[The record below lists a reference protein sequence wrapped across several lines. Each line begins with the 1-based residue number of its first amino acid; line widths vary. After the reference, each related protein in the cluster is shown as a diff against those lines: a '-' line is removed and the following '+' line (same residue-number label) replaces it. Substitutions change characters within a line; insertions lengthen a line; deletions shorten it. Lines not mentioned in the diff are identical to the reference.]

1 MNAVGALGI
10 LICVAGFHFARA
22 NVSRVRFVLF
32 VLLLLEHIG
41 ASIAS
46 YQYAQSFGSDAQLY
60 YYDTWQVY
68 GYDSGLNTVFII
80 NAVQFLR
87 ATLGGS
93 FFDYFILFQALGFW
107 GILFIL
113 RAFDDIHIELG
124 QPLFSPFYLI
134 LFLPGLHYWTSSV
147 GKDGI
152 MFFAAALCTWSAFR
166 IQTRFAA
173 FGAGVVIAVVVR
185 PHIALLM
192 LVALA
197 LTLLFARK
205 TSLLMRVAL
214 SAVVLA
220 GIASVAGL
228 LEGIIYG
235 LNFSDADSM
244 TAILES
250 KSQVSEESG
259 GDLSIMGAS
268 FPVKLFTLLFRP
280 FFIDANGAF
289 GYVASLENAVLMGVF
304 AILILRMGTG
314 LAIARSAMFAR
325 FAFFFFCL
333 VTLLLAL
340 FNYNV
345 GLGLRQKMMAMPALL
360 VFFAALLA
368 VRASQKQTVYGPGP
382 LAYGRAP
389 GAVVQGVG
397 PVTAPSYRR
406 V

>member
-1 MNAVGALGI
+1 MNAVGVLGI
-10 LICVAGFHFARA
+10 LICIAGFHFGRA
-22 NVSRVRFVLF
+22 NVSRARFVLF

-68 GYDSGLNTVFII
+68 GNDSGLNTVFII
-80 NAVQFLR
+80 NTVQLLK

-93 FFDYFILFQALGFW
+93 FFDYFLLFQAMGFW

-124 QPLFSPFYLI
+124 RPLFSPYYLI
-134 LFLPGLHYWTSSV
+134 LFLPGLHYWTSSI
-147 GKDGI
+147 GKDGM
-152 MFFAAALCTWSAFR
+152 MFLGAALCTWAAFR
-166 IQTRFAA
+166 IQTRFPA
-173 FGAGVVIAVVVR
+173 FGAGVVIGVVVR

-197 LTLLFARK
+197 LTLLFGRK
-205 TSLLMRVAL
+205 TSLLMRAAL
-214 SAVVLA
+214 SVVVLA

-228 LEGIIYG
+228 LEGLIYG
-235 LNFSDADSM
+235 LNFSDANSM
-244 TAILES
+244 TEILES

-289 GYVASLENAVLMGVF
+289 GYVASLENAVLMAVF
-304 AILILRMGTG
+304 AVLILRLRTG

-333 VTLLLAL
+333 VILLLAL

-368 VRASQKQTVYGPGP
+368 VRASQKAPVYGPGFA
-382 LAYGRAP
+382 AYGGAP
-389 GAVVQGVG
+389 GTAVRGVV
-397 PVTAPSYRR
+397 PVAPPGYRS

>member
-1 MNAVGALGI
+1 MNAVGVLGI

-22 NVSRVRFVLF
+22 NLSRARFVLF

-41 ASIAS
+41 AAIAS
-46 YQYAQSFGSDAQLY
+46 HQYAQSFGSDAQLY

-68 GYDSGLNTVFII
+68 GNDSGLNTVFII
-80 NAVQFLR
+80 NTVQAIR

-93 FFDYFILFQALGFW
+93 FFDFFLLFQALGFW

-134 LFLPGLHYWTSSV
+134 LFLPGLHYWTSSI

-166 IQTRFAA
+166 IHTRFPA

-235 LNFSDADSM
+235 LNFSDANSM

-289 GYVASLENAVLMGVF
+289 GYVASLENAVLMTVF
-304 AILILRMGTG
+304 AVLILRLGTG

-345 GLGLRQKMMAMPALL
+345 GLGLRQKMMMMPALL
-360 VFFAALLA
+360 VFFAAMLA
-368 VRASQKQTVYGPGP
+368 VRAVRK
-382 LAYGRAP
+382 
-389 GAVVQGVG
+389 GAVYRPA
-397 PVTAPSYRR
+397 PVAYSGAPAAMPGYTRP
-406 V
+406 